1 MNVPTF
7 SPSLEKAL
15 HQALTYANERHHEY
29 ATLEHLLLALVD
41 DADAAAVMGACNV
54 DLDALRKTLTE
65 YVDNELSNLIT
76 GYDEDSKPTSGFQRV
91 IQRAVIHVQSSGREE
106 VTGANVL
113 VAIFAERESHAAFF
127 LQEQEMT
134 RYDAVNYISHGIG
147 KRPGSSQTRT
157 PRGAEDTES
166 ESKPTSRGEQE
177 EGNNKKQQDA
187 LKAYCVNLNEKAKNG
202 KIDPLI
208 GRNSEVSRTIQVLC
222 RRSKNNPL
230 YVGDPGVGKTA
241 IAEGLAK
248 RIVEGKVPEALAD
261 ATIFSLDM
269 GTLLAGTRYRG
280 DFEERLKQVVKEL
293 EEYPGAVLFIDEIHT
308 VIGAGATS
316 GGAMD
321 ASNLLKPALSS
332 GAIRCIGSTTYKE
345 YRQFFEKDR
354 ALVRRFQKIDVNE
367 PTIEDAIEIMKGLKP
382 YFEEYHHLRYSND
395 AIKSAVELSA
405 RYISDRK
412 LPDKA
417 IDVIDETGAAQM
429 LLPPSKRR
437 KLITEREIEVTIAT
451 MARIPPKTVSKDDEM
466 VLANLEQELR
476 SVVYGQ
482 DTAIEAL
489 STSIKLARAGL
500 REPNKPIGC
509 YVFSGPTG
517 VGKTE
522 VAKQLAS
529 SLGVELLRFD
539 MSEYMERHTVSRL
552 LGAPPG
558 YVGFDQGGLLT
569 DGVDQHPHSVVLLDE
584 IEKAHPDIF
593 NILLQVMDHGAL
605 TDHNGKK
612 IDFRNVI
619 LIMTTNAG
627 ASEMAKSAIGF
638 GSSKRTGEDE
648 EALNRLFT
656 PEFRN
661 RLDATIPF
669 AALPTTVIHKV
680 VQKFIMQLEAQLSE
694 RNVTFD
700 LHEDAIAWLSE
711 KGYDDKMGAR
721 PLARVIQEHIK
732 KPLANEILFGKLKKG
747 GVVKVTV
754 GKKEDGTTGILLDS
768 IADTAPIRPKPEAE
782 VVDSVVD
789 VEEDDGDTVK
799 TRSRVGKADAASDTR
814 RSPKTPSSA
823 SDGEPDGKS
832 PRKGSTVP
840 KVPRK

>member
-1 MNVPTF
+1 VPTF
-7 SPSLEKAL
+7 STSLEKAL
-15 HQALTYANERHHEY
+15 HQALTLANARHHEY
-29 ATLEHLLLALVD
+29 ATLEHLLLALID
-41 DADAAAVMGACNV
+41 DGDAAAVMGACNV
-54 DLDALRKTLTE
+54 NLDSLRKTVSD
-65 YVDNELSNLIT
+65 YVDNECGNLVT
-76 GYDEDSKPTSGFQRV
+76 GYDEDSKPTASFQRV

-113 VAIFAERESHAAFF
+113 VAIFAERESHAAYF

-134 RYDAVNYISHGIG
+134 RYDAVNFISHGIG
-147 KRPGSSQTRT
+147 KRPGASETRT
-157 PRGAEDTES
+157 PRGTDETDEAP
-166 ESKPTSRGEQE
+166 KAQREQE
-177 EGNNKKQQDA
+177 DGANPKKAQDA
-187 LKAYCVNLNEKAKNG
+187 LTAYCVNLNEKAKVG

-208 GRNSEVSRTIQVLC
+208 GRHTEVNRTIQVLC

-248 RIVEGKVPEALAD
+248 RIVEKQVPEALQD

-354 ALVRRFQKIDVNE
+354 ALVRRFQKIDVVE
-367 PTIEDAIEIMKGLKP
+367 PTIDDTIEIMKGLKP
-382 YFEEYHHLRYSND
+382 YFEDYHKLKYSNE

-405 RYISDRK
+405 RYINDRK

-429 LLPPSKRR
+429 LLPLNKRR
-437 KLITEREIEVTIAT
+437 KVITEKEIEATIAT
-451 MARIPPKTVSKDDEM
+451 MARIPPKTVSKDDET
-466 VLANLEQELR
+466 VLANLEKELR

-482 DTAIEAL
+482 DLAIEAL
-489 STSIKLARAGL
+489 SSAIKLARAGL
-500 REPNKPIGC
+500 REPNKPIGS

-522 VAKQLAS
+522 VAKQLAA

-569 DGVDQHPHSVVLLDE
+569 DGIDQHPHSVLLLDE
-584 IEKAHPDIF
+584 IEKAHPDLF
-593 NILLQVMDHGAL
+593 NILLQVMDHGQL

-627 ASEMAKSAIGF
+627 ASDMAKAAFGF
-638 GSSKRTGEDE
+638 GSSKREGEDV

-661 RLDATIPF
+661 RLDAVIPF
-669 AALPTTVIHKV
+669 GSLPTPVIHQV
-680 VQKFIMQLEAQLSE
+680 VQKFVMQLETQLSE

-711 KGYDDKMGAR
+711 KGYDEKMGAR
-721 PLARVIQEHIK
+721 PLSRVIQEHIK
-732 KPLANEILFGKLKKG
+732 KPLAEEILFGKLKNG

-754 GKKEDGTTGILLDS
+754 GLK
-768 IADTAPIRPKPEAE
+768 
-782 VVDSVVD
+782 
-789 VEEDDGDTVK
+789 
-799 TRSRVGKADAASDTR
+799 
-814 RSPKTPSSA
+814 
-823 SDGEPDGKS
+823 PDGKKGLILES
-832 PRKGSTVP
+832 ISETARIKPKAEVNRPARKTGKAAKAAEMETVGAEPDAGGKPKKARSEDAETTGDSAPRKGRTVP